1 MPEAGA
7 SDPLTERVAHVV
19 DAGLQLGASLARTLA
34 GATGTADV
42 APTGKLPIDDIVRF
56 GSATASNLMGL
67 VASGARAGVD
77 VSTKPTGAAGRSDK
91 APARNTPMVTVG
103 STLRVPLLVEN
114 PGQTPTR
121 ALTFATTSVVR
132 AGCEDGEQCTCVPA
146 DGVTFTPETLVVAAR
161 DFEKLTVRLATPAEA
176 PAGDYWAAVVA
187 GDGWFSTVIA
197 FSVVHAD

>member
-7 SDPLTERVAHVV
+7 SDPLTERVADVV

-42 APTGKLPIDDIVRF
+42 APTGKPPIDDIVRF

-77 VSTKPTGAAGRSDK
+77 VSTKPTGVAGRSDQ

-121 ALTFATTSVVR
+121 SAPQRPR
-132 AGCEDGEQCTCVPA
+132 AGRDR
-146 DGVTFTPETLVVAAR
+146 VTA
-161 DFEKLTVRLATPAEA
+161 
-176 PAGDYWAAVVA
+176 
-187 GDGWFSTVIA
+187 
-197 FSVVHAD
+197 